1 MPNPPERPSAES
13 FDSVQEAARWGGYW
27 GGQGRDLL
35 LGTGAGETFTGGG
48 GDDRVEAG
56 GGNDSIYGGAG
67 PDVILAGDGDDFV
80 TGDEGDDW
88 LEGGAGR
95 DTLYGG
101 AGDDILS
108 GGAGDGD
115 ILSGGAGADTYIHR
129 PGDGRDEIQ
138 GLNRAEGDRV
148 DLTAWAPLLGGID
161 SLAGLV
167 AAGRVTGTAQWGGD
181 TLIRLSETDVLTLRW
196 TTPRDLAE
204 GQFVFARPPVNAA
217 PTEIALSGT
226 SLAENLPAGHA
237 IGTLSGIDPEGDALG
252 FTLVDDAGG
261 AVRLAGDGVTLLA
274 NRSFDYEAGPRELSV
289 TVRATDTGGLGLDR
303 VFSIAV
309 TDVDEPV
316 TAVADRYAAVEN
328 RLLIVGGE
336 QGVLANDLAPD
347 GGKAAVAGT
356 FATALGGSVVLR
368 ANGSF
373 TYLPKAH
380 VNGADSF
387 EYTLTDRDGSTATG
401 RVTLE
406 VEPVQY
412 PIAPVRLADIAAGK
426 GGFAILGARP
436 GSQLGQRVAAGDFN
450 GDGYADLLIGAS
462 GDANSGTSGTPG
474 TDTYGAYIIR
484 GHAAPASGEAAISL
498 NTALAPH
505 VTRLQVSQ
513 PPGFTGFGLANAGDM
528 NGDGID
534 DFAVGRVDGRGAVL
548 IGFGTPT
555 LGDTFDLGGAAG
567 WGRGMAIGQM
577 NSGEGLGWRL
587 APAGDVNGDGL
598 ADLLIGTVQSSKAYV
613 LYGSATPAA
622 TIDIDTLATGQGGFM
637 LTSTP
642 NVNFGFRVG
651 AGGDLDGDGFADL
664 LIGANG
670 RFGLYYGD
678 GTPPQGGVAAPQATI
693 LGEGTTILHAAPA
706 GIGDFD
712 GDGYDDM
719 AVGWSLNPID
729 QPVAGSV
736 HIVLGGVRLT
746 DANIADLT
754 QQDRAIRIRAE
765 AEGDRLGFAVSP
777 GGDINGDGLMDL
789 LIGADGQDAGGA
801 DAGAAYVVFGRREAA
816 GEILLSEIAA
826 GRGGFKIIGERPG
839 DLAGR
844 SLTAVGDMNGDG
856 MADILVGA
864 AGADHRGGSSGAAY
878 LLYGQPEWQL

>member
-35 LGTGAGETFTGGG
+35 LGTSAGESFTGGG
-48 GDDRVEAG
+48 GDDRIEAG
-56 GGNDSIYGGAG
+56 GGNDSVHGGAG
-67 PDVILAGDGDDFV
+67 RDVILAGDGDDFV

-101 AGDDILS
+101 AGDDTLS

-167 AAGRVTGTAQWGGD
+167 AAGRVAGTAQWGGD
-181 TLIRLSETDVLTLRW
+181 TLIRLSGTDVLTLRW
-196 TTPRDLAE
+196 INPRDLAE
-204 GQFVFARPPVNAA
+204 SQFVFARPPANTA

-226 SLAENLPAGHA
+226 SLAESLPAGHA
-237 IGTLSGIDPEGDALG
+237 IGSLSGTDPEGDALA
-252 FTLVDDAGG
+252 FTLLDDAGG
-261 AVRLAGDGVTLLA
+261 AFRLAGDGVTLLA

-289 TVRATDTGGLGLDR
+289 TVRATDTGGLTLDR
-303 VFSIAV
+303 VFRIAI
-309 TDVDEPV
+309 TDLDEPV

-328 RLLIVGGE
+328 RALSVSGE

-356 FATALGGSVVLR
+356 FATALGGTVLMR
-368 ANGSF
+368 TNGSF
-373 TYLPKAH
+373 LYMPKAH
-380 VNGADSF
+380 ANGTDSF
-387 EYTLTDRDGSTATG
+387 DYTLIDRDGSTATG
-401 RVTLE
+401 TVTLE
-406 VEPVQY
+406 VAAVQY
-412 PIAPVRLADIAAGK
+412 PITPVRLADIAAGK

-462 GDANSGTSGTPG
+462 GDANSDAPG
-474 TDTYGAYIIR
+474 TDAHGAYIIR
-484 GHAAPASGEAAISL
+484 GHAAPATGQAAIAL
-498 NTALAPH
+498 NAALPPH

-513 PPGFTGFGLANAGDM
+513 TPGFTGFALANAGDM
-528 NGDGID
+528 DGDGID
-534 DFAVGRVDGRGAVL
+534 DFAVGRVDGRGGVL
-548 IGFGTPT
+548 IGFGTAA
-555 LGDTFDLGGAAG
+555 LGDTYDLGGAPA

-577 NSGEGLGWRL
+577 DSGEGLGWRL

-598 ADLLIGTVQSSKAYV
+598 ADLLIGTVQSSKAYL

-622 TIDIDTLATGQGGFM
+622 TIDIDRLATGQGGFV
-637 LTSTP
+637 LASTTT

-678 GTPPQGGVAAPQATI
+678 GAAPVGGVAVPQATI
-693 LGEGTTILHAAPA
+693 LGEGTTILHADPT

-712 GDGYDDM
+712 GDGQDDM
-719 AVGWSLNPID
+719 AVGWSLNPVD
-729 QPVAGSV
+729 LPTAGAA
-736 HIVLGGVRLT
+736 HIVLGGSRLA
-746 DANIADLT
+746 DAGIAELVS
-754 QQDRAIRIRAE
+754 QGRAIRIRAE
-765 AEGDRLGFAVSP
+765 AEGDRLGFAVSR
-777 GGDINGDGLMDL
+777 GGDLNGDGLMDL

-826 GRGGFKIIGERPG
+826 GRGGFKIIGERAG

-856 MADILVGA
+856 LADLLVGA
-864 AGADHRGGSSGAAY
+864 AGADHRGGGSGAAY